1 MPHYLTSSV
10 TGGGGA
16 VSRSVKAYQKEAVL
30 YLVCHEARKG
40 LEGLAHGAVP
50 NDDHAPPLQALFKVG
65 GVPWVQLTSMR
76 PEDLAE
82 LLQCDHGL

>member
-1 MPHYLTSSV
+1 M
-10 TGGGGA
+10 
-16 VSRSVKAYQKEAVL
+16 SRPGEAYQKEAVL

-40 LEGLAHGAVP
+40 LERLAHGAVP
-50 NDDHAPPLQALFKVG
+50 DDDHAPSLQALLKVG

-76 PEDLAE
+76 LEDLAE